1 MTLSLKCSQT
11 LKANRPFRINCRLP
25 QTPRTPSSAAAHY
38 FDDIFSHTGKPSGTE
53 RHRIRRSST
62 TRSIGNRSS
71 FNGSLHAD
79 GDDAGPAYSHSAA
92 GADTEEERKRRK
104 EADLHVANYVSD
116 QLERIRSN
124 ESAAV
129 YEDEFEAQLDGA

>member
-1 MTLSLKCSQT
+1 M
-11 LKANRPFRINCRLP
+11 
-25 QTPRTPSSAAAHY
+25 
-38 FDDIFSHTGKPSGTE
+38 
-53 RHRIRRSST
+53 
-62 TRSIGNRSS
+62 
-71 FNGSLHAD
+71 D
-79 GDDAGPAYSHSAA
+79 GDGNDAGPAYSHSAA
-92 GADTEEERKRRK
+92 GADTEEQEKRRK